1 MTYYAPFSSE
11 KQREHIAVDKYAI
24 DMPHKNNHQ
33 QPSQTQKADTTND
46 VDENTPDSIS
56 HEILNRR
63 YANMPPD
70 PLPGYDEEDDPDL
83 KET

>member
-1 MTYYAPFSSE
+1 M
-11 KQREHIAVDKYAI
+11 DKYTI
-24 DMPHKNNHQ
+24 EMPRSNNQ
-33 QPSQTQKADTTND
+33 QQGEQPKATDTAAKD
-46 VDENTPDSIS
+46 VDENTPDIS

-83 KET
+83 NER